1 MSLLSLSPV
10 GGVEWTTQCTP
21 LFLTCHICIF
31 LVKVKLSCPRALTL
45 SLSHVI
51 LYLFEGRIFML
62 IELFLSV
69 SHGECDG
76 LVR

>member
-1 MSLLSLSPV
+1 MSLLSLSLV
-10 GGVEWTTQCTP
+10 GSAEWTTRYTP

-31 LVKVKLSCPRALTL
+31 LVKVKLSCPRAL

-62 IELFLSV
+62 IESSFSPCLMGGVMV
-69 SHGECDG
+69 S
-76 LVR
+76 